1 MSGEIANFKKG
12 FEKEKASF
20 AAQGI
25 TAEEALLKRQ
35 YMQVCELQEGQKLSY
50 ADLAK
55 LIGVGVDD
63 VEEWVVEANIH
74 GIMTAKIDQ
83 FEQVLTIKSTMLREV
98 EKEQLVALKEKVGAW
113 KARFLRIHS
122 ILVHQPPVD
131 LEKND

>member
-1 MSGEIANFKKG
+1 MSGEITNFKKG
-12 FEKEKASF
+12 LEKEKKSF
-20 AAQGI
+20 ESQGI

-35 YMQVCELQEGQKLSY
+35 YMQVCELKEGQKLSY

-63 VEEWVVEANIH
+63 IEEWVVEANIN

-98 EKEQLVALKEKVGAW
+98 ENE
-113 KARFLRIHS
+113 
-122 ILVHQPPVD
+122 
-131 LEKND
+131 